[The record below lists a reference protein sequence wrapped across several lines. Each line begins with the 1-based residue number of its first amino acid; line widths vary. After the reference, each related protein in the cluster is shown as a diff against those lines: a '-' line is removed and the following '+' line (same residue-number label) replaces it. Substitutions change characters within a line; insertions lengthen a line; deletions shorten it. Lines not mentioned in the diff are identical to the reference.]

1 MLWGLGS
8 KGSDGYVWRS
18 FSVHLVL
25 DAKGNVQNASA
36 CRMGEQTQV
45 NCHITAEV
53 WRILQSEEDNVLEDT
68 VHRKPKKERDGG
80 GGEPQGI

>member
-53 WRILQSEEDNVLEDT
+53 
-68 VHRKPKKERDGG
+68 
-80 GGEPQGI
+80 